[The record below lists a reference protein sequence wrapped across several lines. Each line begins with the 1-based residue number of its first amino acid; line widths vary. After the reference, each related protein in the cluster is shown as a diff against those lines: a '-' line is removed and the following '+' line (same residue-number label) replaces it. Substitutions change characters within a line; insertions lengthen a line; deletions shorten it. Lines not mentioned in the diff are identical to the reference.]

1 MSKLSV
7 SIEYSEN
14 FKFSIN
20 NYKEVVLVLFFSK
33 IEISIK
39 RLEASSL
46 LADYL
51 NLSFLEDS
59 PVLSIILKMLQY
71 SSWRQILPKVIY
83 SRLVQQ
89 NRLIIVKQKFILEF
103 LLICS
108 KIVDPRGNDQIFF
121 THILN
126 NFDIVVFIVFIF
138 SFDPI
143 YFAQH
148 LLLFHEMLSCR

>member
-14 FKFSIN
+14 FKLSIN

-71 SSWRQILPKVIY
+71 SSWR
-83 SRLVQQ
+83 
-89 NRLIIVKQKFILEF
+89 
-103 LLICS
+103 
-108 KIVDPRGNDQIFF
+108 
-121 THILN
+121 
-126 NFDIVVFIVFIF
+126 
-138 SFDPI
+138 
-143 YFAQH
+143 
-148 LLLFHEMLSCR
+148 